1 MLQQRAV
8 SAEPSVGGTACFP
21 LYPTSDHCQHPTLT
35 NINDLRRHPSDLEAS
50 SLWKVT
56 WSNQGDYTAAA
67 LHLRKEVASS
77 RASPGCTRPGAP
89 LLPQPV
95 QRMEPVCPC
104 INHIFSQSALQAA
117 QSDYIKEKK
126 TQPIRHFTLQGT
138 LPTAVIPSQAQKAMQ
153 SPITWHQQSLTSRS
167 DQQSAK
173 LPLLSPGQLQTKAH
187 CWASCLVAARFVIR

>member
-56 WSNQGDYTAAA
+56 WSNQGDPTAAA

-95 QRMEPVCPC
+95 QQMEPVCPC

-126 TQPIRHFTLQGT
+126 PSPLGT
-138 LPTAVIPSQAQKAMQ
+138 SLCKVHSQQLSSHPKLRRPCNHPSPGISSHWPAAQ
-153 SPITWHQQSLTSRS
+153 TSRA
-167 DQQSAK
+167 QSF
-173 LPLLSPGQLQTKAH
+173 P
-187 CWASCLVAARFVIR
+187 C